1 MRRCGVVDLRSGL
14 GPNRGVMCE
23 VRSGRTT
30 AGDDFD
36 LASRAAAVAERQESI
51 CFSHDKAAPLR
62 LKGHSDHMP
71 RGLIEAIWR
80 RALGRL
86 V

>member
-1 MRRCGVVDLRSGL
+1 MEAWPRRRERCVRRAELRRCGVVDLRSGL

-36 LASRAAAVAERQESI
+36 LASRAAAVAERQ
-51 CFSHDKAAPLR
+51 
-62 LKGHSDHMP
+62 
-71 RGLIEAIWR
+71 
-80 RALGRL
+80 
-86 V
+86 

>member
-1 MRRCGVVDLRSGL
+1 MG
-14 GPNRGVMCE
+14 E

-51 CFSHDKAAPLR
+51 CFSYDKAAPLR
-62 LKGHSDHMP
+62 LKDPSGHMLRIPVQGARH
-71 RGLIEAIWR
+71 L
-80 RALGRL
+80 ALGRL